1 MARPRSVSD
10 GQILAATE
18 RVVARLGPIR
28 FTLAD
33 VGREV
38 GLTAPALLKR
48 FESKRALLL
57 ALSASTRGE
66 LPSTFARRR
75 GESALGALLR
85 ALREQT
91 RSLSTPRE
99 LANGLAFLELDVT
112 EADFHAI
119 ALDFF
124 EAFRR
129 AIQALLDE
137 AVASGELRRCD
148 TEALA
153 RAVEIA
159 WNGSLISWG
168 IWQEG
173 TSADAVARDV
183 EAVLAPFRTRRRGRA
198 VSSGRARRRSSSAG
212 RASHGR

>member
-10 GQILAATE
+10 AEILAATE

-38 GLTAPALLKR
+38 GLSAPAIVKR
-48 FESKRALLL
+48 FETKRALLL

-66 LPSTFARRR
+66 LPATFARRG
-75 GESALGALLR
+75 GESALGALER

-99 LANGLAFLELDVT
+99 LANGLAFLELDIT
-112 EADFHAI
+112 EKDFHEI

-124 EAFRR
+124 EAFRCGIR
-129 AIQALLDE
+129 GLLDE
-137 AVASGELRRCD
+137 AVAARELRRCD
-148 TEALA
+148 TVALA
-153 RAVEIA
+153 RAVEVA
-159 WNGSLISWG
+159 WNGSLVSWG
-168 IWQEG
+168 IWRG
-173 TSADAVARDV
+173 ASSADAVAIDV

-198 VSSGRARRRSSSAG
+198 APTRRERRRSSGGG
-212 RASHGR
+212 RASRGT